1 MSRKNSKAKRAKD
14 YQYRL
19 QLEKAEEAKRKKRQE
34 NREKKRKREEE
45 RVQNVRFET
54 FLYLLIWD

>member
-14 YQYRL
+14 YQHRL

-45 RVQNVRFET
+45 EKLQNVRFES
-54 FLYLLIWD
+54 FFFFSI